1 MDDKST
7 LTYTISI
14 VYIRVLSR
22 LYRVWFRQMDN
33 NMYSLS
39 KGIFSPCYLFLIY
52 VSSQLQIWIKMF
64 HFILIYS
71 VLKTC
76 PLWVHW
82 FSSFLHIAL
91 AELLE
96 SLLRPPYPSS
106 LCTAYSQMRVNC
118 YSNRY
123 FFTRNQTPKTT
134 ILIALLMSYI
144 YFFPNCYSNYFQ
156 GKKTT
161 YNIFYCQ
168 GVDTWK
174 RKGRY
179 KLVYIMAVQKLNVLL
194 SLAL

>member
-33 NMYSLS
+33 NMCSLS

-52 VSSQLQIWIKMF
+52 VSSQLQICIKMF
-64 HFILIYS
+64 HFIFIYS

-82 FSSFLHIAL
+82 FCSFLRIAL

-96 SLLRPPYPSS
+96 SLLHPPYPSS
-106 LCTAYSQMRVNC
+106 LCTAYSQMRVQLLFQSVFLYQESDSQDNNSYC
-118 YSNRY
+118 IAYVIY
-123 FFTRNQTPKTT
+123 LFFFLIV
-134 ILIALLMSYI
+134 ILIIL
-144 YFFPNCYSNYFQ
+144 
-156 GKKTT
+156 
-161 YNIFYCQ
+161 
-168 GVDTWK
+168 
-174 RKGRY
+174 
-179 KLVYIMAVQKLNVLL
+179 
-194 SLAL
+194 